1 MSWLPQVFHWQSFT
15 GVCDLHI
22 NNTALGSSFSC
33 SLFLSPESS
42 PRSELCSVLGG
53 LAICWARMDQSHSP
67 ASSLLLF
74 HLSLFFSFSF
84 SFPFFFLFFFFLFFF
99 FPFFFLFF
107 FFFFPPISH
116 FHSGNGCCTL
126 SSCARSLKLG
136 PQPSPSP
143 SAFPRHDPRATHRG
157 PLLSAHFHPL
167 PPEIFLLANRSPGV
181 DQHTAAAYPSQT
193 PNPKAEAQ
201 QQSPSQQQ
209 PHPAQL
215 TWRPLPPVAVSP
227 RAAWQ

>member
-84 SFPFFFLFFFFLFFF
+84 SFPFFFFSSSFSFSSSPSFSFSSFFFFLLYPTFIQGMGVAL
-99 FPFFFLFF
+99 FPAVHAA
-107 FFFFPPISH
+107 SNW
-116 FHSGNGCCTL
+116 GL
-126 SSCARSLKLG
+126 S
-136 PQPSPSP
+136 
-143 SAFPRHDPRATHRG
+143 
-157 PLLSAHFHPL
+157 PL
-167 PPEIFLLANRSPGV
+167 PRQVPFLGTIPEP
-181 DQHTAAAYPSQT
+181 HT
-193 PNPKAEAQ
+193 ED
-201 QQSPSQQQ
+201 
-209 PHPAQL
+209 L
-215 TWRPLPPVAVSP
+215 F
-227 RAAWQ
+227 

>member
-107 FFFFPPISH
+107 FFFPSYIPLSFREWVL
-116 FHSGNGCCTL
+116 HSFQLCTQPQTGASAL
-126 SSCARSLKLG
+126 SLAKC
-136 PQPSPSP
+136 
-143 SAFPRHDPRATHRG
+143 
-157 PLLSAHFHPL
+157 LS
-167 PPEIFLLANRSPGV
+167 
-181 DQHTAAAYPSQT
+181 
-193 PNPKAEAQ
+193 
-201 QQSPSQQQ
+201 
-209 PHPAQL
+209 
-215 TWRPLPPVAVSP
+215 
-227 RAAWQ
+227 

>member
-84 SFPFFFLFFFFLFFF
+84 SFPFFFSFLLLSLFLLPLLFPFLLFFFLLYPTFIQGMGVALF
-99 FPFFFLFF
+99 PAVHAA
-107 FFFFPPISH
+107 SNW
-116 FHSGNGCCTL
+116 GL
-126 SSCARSLKLG
+126 S
-136 PQPSPSP
+136 
-143 SAFPRHDPRATHRG
+143 
-157 PLLSAHFHPL
+157 PL
-167 PPEIFLLANRSPGV
+167 PRQVPFLGTIPEP
-181 DQHTAAAYPSQT
+181 HT
-193 PNPKAEAQ
+193 ED
-201 QQSPSQQQ
+201 
-209 PHPAQL
+209 L
-215 TWRPLPPVAVSP
+215 F
-227 RAAWQ
+227 

>member
-74 HLSLFFSFSF
+74 HLSLFFFIFFSF
-84 SFPFFFLFFFFLFFF
+84 FFSFLLLSLFLLPLLFPFLLFFFFLLYPTFIQGMGVAL
-99 FPFFFLFF
+99 FPAVHAA
-107 FFFFPPISH
+107 S
-116 FHSGNGCCTL
+116 NWAL
-126 SSCARSLKLG
+126 S
-136 PQPSPSP
+136 
-143 SAFPRHDPRATHRG
+143 
-157 PLLSAHFHPL
+157 PL
-167 PPEIFLLANRSPGV
+167 PRQVPFLGMIPEP
-181 DQHTAAAYPSQT
+181 HT
-193 PNPKAEAQ
+193 ED
-201 QQSPSQQQ
+201 
-209 PHPAQL
+209 L
-215 TWRPLPPVAVSP
+215 F
-227 RAAWQ
+227 